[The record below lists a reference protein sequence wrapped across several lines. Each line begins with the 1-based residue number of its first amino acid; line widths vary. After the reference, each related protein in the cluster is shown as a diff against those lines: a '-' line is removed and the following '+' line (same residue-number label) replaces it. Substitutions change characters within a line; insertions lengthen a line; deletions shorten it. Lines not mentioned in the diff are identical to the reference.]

1 MAENSCTNK
10 LNKIELDIKE
20 KSSEQDRLND
30 NLSNSSPKDNDK
42 SSKDDKKSSKSN
54 KKKSSK
60 RCNHP
65 DCKRKLKLTDIECRC
80 GLKFCTEHRYAGSH
94 DCTFDYKKFGRDIL
108 EKSNPQISFAK
119 CIKI

>member
-1 MAENSCTNK
+1 MAEESGVIQFNR
-10 LNKIELDIKE
+10 IELDIKE
-20 KSSEQDRLND
+20 KSSVEEKKEV
-30 NLSNSSPKDNDK
+30 LSNSQTKEDNK
-42 SSKDDKKSSKSN
+42 KPSSKKSV

-65 DCKRKLKLTDIECRC
+65 DCRKKLKLTDIECRC

-94 DCTFDYKKFGRDIL
+94 NCTFDYKKLGRDRL
-108 EKSNPQISFAK
+108 EKENPQISFSK